1 MDWTRD
7 RHTAARP
14 RATRAAVAH
23 SALHV
28 SVQPRRP
35 AFLRAPRLHG
45 DRLRRRLG
53 QRREVPGHPLRVA
66 RGNAMS
72 TAPVSAVD
80 PFSLES
86 LTNPYPFHEELREAG
101 PVVWLERYGI
111 WAMARHEE
119 VRASLMDWET
129 FCSSAGVGLSD
140 FRKETPWRPPSII
153 LEADPPLHTRTRAV
167 LTRILSAAAM
177 KKLWATFQTDA
188 IRLVD
193 ELVERGS
200 FDAVKDLAE
209 VYPLKV
215 FPDAVG
221 LAEDGRENLLPYGN
235 MAFNAF
241 GPQNDLFREAMANA
255 QPVVSWIM
263 SRCQRGAVIP
273 GGLGAQIYAAAD
285 AGELTEDEA
294 SLLVR
299 SFLTAGLDTTVVG
312 LGNAMFCFVHHPD
325 QWERL
330 RQDPSLARAAFEEVL
345 RYESPVQTFFRT
357 TTRPVEVAG
366 VKLGEGEKAL
376 LFLAAANRDARRWEN
391 PNRFDITRRA
401 TGHLAFGVGIHGC
414 VGMAVARLESEIVLS
429 LLARKVAAIEL
440 AGPAERRLNNTLRGF
455 AHLPIRVQPA

>member
-1 MDWTRD
+1 LSASRLDRTRD
-7 RHTAARP
+7 RHTAARSRP
-14 RATRAAVAH
+14 TRAVLAH

-28 SVQPRRP
+28 SVQPRRS
-35 AFLRAPRLHG
+35 AFLRAPGIQG

-66 RGNAMS
+66 RGNAMMM
-72 TAPVSAVD
+72 TPVSAVD

-111 WAMARHEE
+111 WAMARHED
-119 VRASLMDWET
+119 VRASPV
-129 FCSSAGVGLSD
+129 AGDPCCPSGGGGRSD
-140 FRKETPWRPPSII
+140 SGREMPGRPRSLIPD
-153 LEADPPLHTRTRAV
+153 ADPPLHTRTRAV

-177 KKLWATFQTDA
+177 KKLWATFEADA

-193 ELVERGS
+193 QLVERGS

-241 GPQNDLFREAMANA
+241 GPQNDLFRQAMANA

-263 SRCQRGAVIP
+263 SRCQRAALAP

-345 RYESPVQTFFRT
+345 RYESPV
-357 TTRPVEVAG
+357 
-366 VKLGEGEKAL
+366 
-376 LFLAAANRDARRWEN
+376 
-391 PNRFDITRRA
+391 
-401 TGHLAFGVGIHGC
+401 
-414 VGMAVARLESEIVLS
+414 
-429 LLARKVAAIEL
+429 
-440 AGPAERRLNNTLRGF
+440 
-455 AHLPIRVQPA
+455 